1 MGPPDWRTWDALL
14 LVVVGG
20 VEELTI
26 TVSEVTAVMG
36 PPDWRTWWTR
46 WRCHVTMGPEM
57 APMVPP
63 PTIGWWWATPLLV
76 HVACAHVA
84 RESGRSSLPAAE
96 TAGDSAKHVKL
107 HRGGVLWRRRRRQAG
122 SGPIGQWWRVPDGAQ
137 TGGSRQQT
145 DGQEPAFIAV
155 CSRLKSGRR
164 TGADAERDATA
175 GLRAGAEQDAAAGLR
190 ADAEQDADSRAA
202 CRHRQRGDGGM
213 EDDADDNGQMD
224 LTVIFCPLLSGSG
237 AAGCGRARGGGAAGR
252 RPAETAARSPVL
264 LQLPPCP
271 ALQI

>member
-1 MGPPDWRTWDALL
+1 MHQWFIAKSQKTVLLGIQASSQHSRTVLGLLGRRTTRRCDHPSVRPP
-14 LVVVGG
+14 
-20 VEELTI
+20 
-26 TVSEVTAVMG
+26 
-36 PPDWRTWWTR
+36 
-46 WRCHVTMGPEM
+46 
-57 APMVPP
+57 
-63 PTIGWWWATPLLV
+63 
-76 HVACAHVA
+76 VA
-84 RESGRSSLPAAE
+84 R
-96 TAGDSAKHVKL
+96 
-107 HRGGVLWRRRRRQAG
+107 RRRRRQAG

-271 ALQI
+271 ALKI